1 MAIERHYFEDVVLG
15 DELVSP
21 GMTITEAHVGLY
33 RGVTGDGGDDP
44 QEVPELLPLALSTG
58 LGWRVPR
65 PPLAVKAFLSFEW
78 EILAP
83 LRVGDTIRT
92 TSRAAT
98 LRRMREGGLVVKEQE
113 IVDQHGRV
121 VQRGRFT
128 FLVEHRPHHS

>member
-1 MAIERHYFEDVVLG
+1 MATERHYFEDVVLG

-21 GMTITEAHVGLY
+21 AMTVTEAHVGLY
-33 RGVTGDGGDDP
+33 QGVTGDGAVDP
-44 QEVPELLPLALSTG
+44 QGVPELLPLALSTG

-83 LRVGDTIRT
+83 VRIGDTIRT
-92 TSRAAT
+92 TSRSAT
-98 LRRMREGGLVVKEQE
+98 VRRMRDGGLVVKEQE

-128 FLVEHRPHHS
+128 FLVEQRPHHP